1 MTTETNQMIGEVALA
16 MVERRIDLI
25 AGARRIVEL
34 RHSSIGLPDEL
45 FSPIVGFES
54 ETADWVAPEQRA
66 KFAKAYLVRIDA
78 QITEYCNQA
87 SSGVLDACVRLLDAV
102 RDQQKDR

>member
-16 MVERRIDLI
+16 MVEHRIDI
-25 AGARRIVEL
+25 VAGARRIVEL

-45 FSPIVGFES
+45 FLPIVGFES
-54 ETADWVAPEQRA
+54 ETEDWVAPEQRA
-66 KFAKAYLVRIDA
+66 KFAKAYLDRIDA

-87 SSGVLDACVRLLDAV
+87 SPSLLDACVRLLDAV